1 MKKIWSAYRKSL
13 ASVCLRSG
21 TLIML
26 AALLPNSAIQAQ
38 ELTVPPAKENFAPY
52 SHPATP
58 PPENPKVGLVLEGG
72 GALGLAHIGVL
83 KWFEE
88 HHIPV
93 SYVAGTSMGGLV
105 SGVYATGHSPAETLA
120 LIKGI
125 NWDQVLAGQ
134 TPFQDLSYRR
144 KEDAVQFPTSLE
156 FGLRKGVHLPEG
168 FNSGQEVNFILDK
181 VALPYSEIK
190 DFNQLPTPFACVATN
205 IVTGEPHVFRD
216 GPLST
221 ALRSTMS
228 LPGIFAPVRV
238 GDAIYADGALTNN
251 FPVNVAYEMGAN
263 YTVGVFLATA
273 PVDPKNNVSVLGVAG
288 LSIGLMI
295 ANNETEHKKMANILV
310 NVDLYKYT
318 SMDYDKADEIVE
330 QGYKA
335 AEVNK
340 ADLMKLAVDDQT
352 WNAYIANRQAKRL
365 TSVPTPTF
373 VEVQGASPMLNS
385 EMQKTLADNA
395 GHPVNTLGLQTDIT
409 KIVGAGR
416 FSSLSYR
423 MTEKDGKPG
432 LLVTAVEKSYAPPLV
447 RPLIVINGAQYNNV
461 LFSAGARITF
471 IDFGAYGA
479 ELRNDII
486 VGSIY
491 QFSSEYYRPLTPQTK
506 WFVAPRVLLNSNTFN
521 VYSDQTLV
529 AQYRQ
534 RILGGNLDGGYAVN
548 PSSEI
553 RFGYSGAYERYTSE
567 IGSVPDYPV
576 LSGRAGN
583 THFKYLLDATND
595 AILPSKGTTVQFRGE
610 YWDANPGAQEN
621 FPLSQLSIR
630 YFKPIT
636 SKYSAFIGGSAGS
649 TFGYRKTGVPSFSLG
664 GPQELAAY
672 GQNEFLTNQY
682 YFFQGGAIAELA
694 KLPPLLGSSIN
705 FITYYE
711 VAKPFYI
718 SNAKED
724 TLPMDGVI
732 GLVLKTIFGPVEV
745 AGAIGPSGG
754 KFFFQ
759 LSRVF

>member
-1 MKKIWSAYRKSL
+1 MTKIWFKYRKSL
-13 ASVCLRSG
+13 AIVCLRSSAV
-21 TLIML
+21 I
-26 AALLPNSAIQAQ
+26 ALSAILPWASIQAQ
-38 ELTVPPAKENFAPY
+38 QATEQPAIPAFAPY

-93 SYVAGTSMGGLV
+93 SYIAGTSMGGLV
-105 SGVYATGHSPAETLA
+105 SGVYATGHNPAETLA

-134 TPFQDLSYRR
+134 TPFQDLSFRR
-144 KEDAVQFPTSLE
+144 KEDAVEFPTGLE

-181 VALPYSEIK
+181 VALPYSFVK
-190 DFNQLPTPFACVATN
+190 SFNDLPTPFACVATD
-205 IVTGEPHVFRD
+205 IVTGQPHVFRN

-238 GDAIYADGALTNN
+238 GNAIYADGALTNN
-251 FPVNVAYEMGAN
+251 FPVNVAYEMGAD
-263 YTVGVFLATA
+263 YTVGVFLATQ
-273 PVDPKNNVSVLGVAG
+273 PVDPKENVSVLGVAG

-318 SMDYDKADEIVE
+318 SMDYDKADEIVA
-330 QGYKA
+330 QGYAA
-335 AEVNK
+335 AEANK
-340 ADLMKLAVDDQT
+340 ADLMKLAVDDQA
-352 WNAYIANRQAKRL
+352 WNAYIANRQAKRIND
-365 TSVPTPTF
+365 VPNPQF
-373 VEVQGASPMLNS
+373 VEVEGASKMLNT
-385 EMQKTLADNA
+385 EMEKSLSNNVGQ
-395 GHPVNTLGLQTDIT
+395 PINTPELQTDIT

-423 MTEKDGKPG
+423 MTEKGTQPG
-432 LLVTAVEKSYAPPLV
+432 LLITATEKSYAPPLV

-471 IDFGAYGA
+471 LDFGSYGA
-479 ELRNDII
+479 ELRNDVII
-486 VGSIY
+486 GSIY
-491 QFSSEYYRPLTPQTK
+491 QVSSEYYRPLKPASK
-506 WFVAPRVLLNSNTFN
+506 WFVAPRVLFDSNTFN
-521 VYSDQTLV
+521 VYDDQTLL

-534 RILGGNLDGGYAVN
+534 RVLGGNVDGGYAIN
-548 PSSEI
+548 PSSEL
-553 RFGYSGAYERYTSE
+553 RFGYASAYERYSAE

-576 LSGRAGN
+576 ISGRTGN
-583 THFKYLLDATND
+583 THLKYTLDATDD
-595 AILPSKGTTVQFRGE
+595 AVLPTKGLTAQFRGE
-610 YWDANPGAQEN
+610 WWDANPAATEQ
-621 FPLSQLSIR
+621 FPLSQLLVE
-630 YFKPIT
+630 YFKPVNMRASIFV
-636 SKYSAFIGGSAGS
+636 SGSGGT
-649 TFGYRKTGVPSFSLG
+649 TFGYRHTGIPPFSLG
-664 GPQELAAY
+664 GPRILAAY
-672 GQNEFLTNQY
+672 GQNQYLTNQY
-682 YFFQGGAIAELA
+682 YSFQGGLIYKLA
-694 KLPPLLGSSIN
+694 SLPPLLGSSIN
-705 FITYYE
+705 FISYYE

-732 GLVLKTIFGPVEV
+732 GIVLKTIFGPVEV

-759 LSRVF
+759 LSRIF

>member
-1 MKKIWSAYRKSL
+1 M
-13 ASVCLRSG
+13 
-21 TLIML
+21 
-26 AALLPNSAIQAQ
+26 QAQ
-38 ELTVPPAKENFAPY
+38 QEPEPVFAPY

-93 SYVAGTSMGGLV
+93 SYIAGTSMGGLV
-105 SGVYATGHSPAETLA
+105 SGVYATGHNPAETLA

-134 TPFQDLSYRR
+134 TPFPDLSFRR
-144 KEDAVQFPTSLE
+144 KEDAIEFPTGLE

-168 FNSGQEVNFILDK
+168 FNSGQEVNFILDR
-181 VALPYSEIK
+181 VALPYSFVK
-190 DFNQLPTPFACVATN
+190 SFNDLPTPFACVATD
-205 IVTGEPHVFRD
+205 IVTGTPHVFRN

-238 GDAIYADGALTNN
+238 GNAIYADGALTNN

-263 YTVGVFLATA
+263 YTVGVFLATQ
-273 PVDPKNNVSVLGVAG
+273 PVDPKENVSVLGVAG
-288 LSIGLMI
+288 MSIGLMI

-318 SMDYDKADEIVE
+318 SMDYDKADEIVD

-335 AEVNK
+335 AEANK

-365 TSVPTPTF
+365 TSAPTPQF
-373 VEVQGASPMLNS
+373 VEVLGASKMLNS
-385 EMQKTLADNA
+385 EMQKSLAENA
-395 GHPVNTLGLQTDIT
+395 GHPINTTELQTDIT
-409 KIVGAGR
+409 RIVGAGR

-423 MTEKDGKPG
+423 MTEKGDQPG
-432 LLVTAVEKSYAPPLV
+432 LLITAIEKSYAPPLV
-447 RPLIVINGAQYNNV
+447 RPLIIVNGAQFNNV

-471 IDFGAYGA
+471 IDFGSYGA

-491 QFSSEYYRPLTPQTK
+491 QFSSEYYRPFTPQTK
-506 WFVAPRVLLNSNTFN
+506 WFVAPKVLFNSNTFN
-521 VYSDQTLV
+521 VYDDEKLI

-534 RILGGNLDGGYAVN
+534 RTLGGGADFGYAVD
-548 PSSEI
+548 SSSQV
-553 RFGYSGAYERYTSE
+553 RLGYSTAYERYSAE
-567 IGSVPDYPV
+567 IGSVPDFPV
-576 LSGRAGN
+576 VSGRTGN
-583 THFKYLLDATND
+583 THLKYSLSATND
-595 AILPSKGTTVQFRGE
+595 AILPTKGVTAQFRGE
-610 YWDANPGAQEN
+610 WWDSNPGATEQ
-621 FPLSQLSIR
+621 FPLSQLTVR
-630 YFKPIT
+630 YFMPVKFK
-636 SKYSAFIGGSAGS
+636 SSVYVGASGGT
-649 TFGYRKTGVPSFSLG
+649 TFGYRKTGIPSFSLG
-664 GPQELAAY
+664 GPQILAAY
-672 GQNEFLTNQY
+672 GQNQYLTNQY
-682 YFFQGGAIAELA
+682 YFFQGGLIHELA

-705 FITYYE
+705 FIGYYE
-711 VAKPFYI
+711 IAKPFNI
-718 SNAKED
+718 SNTKADK
-724 TLPMDGVI
+724 LPMDGVVGI
-732 GLVLKTIFGPVEV
+732 VLKTIFGPVEV